1 MNRKKK
7 FGQRV
12 IPVFYGLDPSH
23 VRKQT
28 GDFGKIFEETCHNK
42 TEEVKTRWKEALTNV
57 ANILGYHSGN
67 KATMIEGIANDV
79 LDKLLLTPSKDFD
92 NFVGI
97 EDHIAQMS
105 ALLHLE
111 SEEVRMVGIWGSSGI
126 GKTTI
131 ARVLFG
137 RLSLHFQ
144 GSIYIDR
151 RFISKSME
159 NYSKS
164 NPDDYNMKLHLQEN
178 FLSKILDKKIIE
190 VDHLGVVK
198 GKLKDLKVLII
209 IDDLDD
215 QVVLDTLVG
224 GDEWF
229 GPRSRAI
236 LKGHGIK
243 CIYEV
248 GMPSENLALRMFC
261 QSAFRQNYPPVG
273 FMELASEVAA
283 RAGGLPLGL
292 NILGSC
298 LRARNKKYWVDMLPT
313 LGKGLDGKIE
323 KALRVSYDGLER
335 KEHQALFRH
344 IACFLNGDEIKNIKL
359 MLADSEL
366 NVDIGL
372 ETLVEKSL
380 ILTYRLRNMDLQ
392 RSRNLKEIP
401 NLSMAINLETLN
413 LAFCSSLVELPS
425 SIQYLNK
432 LKKLDVT
439 FCENLEILPT
449 GMNLES
455 LERFTL
461 KGCSRLKS
469 FPDISTNI
477 SVLDLSETAIEEF
490 PSSLRLENL
499 AELGMCRI
507 KSENLWE
514 RVQPLTPLM
523 AMLSSSLTR
532 LYLSDIPTL
541 VELPSLFRNL
551 NKLKSLSIRHC
562 INLETLPNGINLK
575 SLDILDLTSCSR
587 LRSFPDI
594 STNISE
600 LFLSETGIE
609 EVDIQLHVSN
619 NGESTFKLKKWGIS
633 LFSSGEQT
641 ISDQN
646 ILPRVYEPDE
656 ENTVYGICH
665 ETELGDEP
673 GDELVETMRCRKRM
687 RRSIT

>member
-1 MNRKKK
+1 MNCKKK
-7 FGQRV
+7 FVQMV

-28 GDFGKIFEETCHNK
+28 GDFGKIFEETCHSK
-42 TEEVKTRWKEALTNV
+42 TEVKSRWKEALTNV
-57 ANILGYHSGN
+57 ANILGYHSKNMFVKLSLSFVRGN
-67 KATMIEGIANDV
+67 EATMIEAIAND
-79 LDKLLLTPSKDFD
+79 
-92 NFVGI
+92 
-97 EDHIAQMS
+97 
-105 ALLHLE
+105 
-111 SEEVRMVGIWGSSGI
+111 
-126 GKTTI
+126 
-131 ARVLFG
+131 
-137 RLSLHFQ
+137 
-144 GSIYIDR
+144 
-151 RFISKSME
+151 
-159 NYSKS
+159 
-164 NPDDYNMKLHLQEN
+164 
-178 FLSKILDKKIIE
+178 KIIE

-229 GPRSRAI
+229 GPRSRVIVITKDKQI
-236 LKGHGIK
+236 LRGHGIK

-292 NILGSC
+292 NILGAC

-323 KALRVSYDGLER
+323 KALRSDEPGECEFLIDSKDVCDVLEDSTVRFYFSFLVKKNDFLYFQDTKKVLDVLWRFGEGFDYLPPKLRFLRLDGYPMKCMPSNFCPTKLHMQGSKLEKLWEGVHSLTGLR
-335 KEHQALFRH
+335 K
-344 IACFLNGDEIKNIKL
+344 
-359 MLADSEL
+359 
-366 NVDIGL
+366 
-372 ETLVEKSL
+372 
-380 ILTYRLRNMDLQ
+380 MDLQ

-541 VELPSLFRNL
+541 VELPSSFHNL

-575 SLDILDLTSCSR
+575 SLDILDLTNCSR

-609 EVDIQLHVSN
+609 EVPWWIENFSN
-619 NGESTFKLKKWGIS
+619 LSLISMWECRNLKHASLNISKLKH
-633 LFSSGEQT
+633 LEEVDFSGCWALTEARLTDSPTVEAM
-641 ISDQN
+641 SKDNYLPN
-646 ILPRVYEPDE
+646 ILLKFINCFNLNQEAQQ
-656 ENTVYGICH
+656 TV
-665 ETELGDEP
+665 LQ
-673 GDELVETMRCRKRM
+673 ELVYAHVQVMSMEYISM
-687 RRSIT
+687 

>member
-1 MNRKKK
+1 MFVKLSLS
-7 FGQRV
+7 F
-12 IPVFYGLDPSH
+12 
-23 VRKQT
+23 VR
-28 GDFGKIFEETCHNK
+28 
-42 TEEVKTRWKEALTNV
+42 
-57 ANILGYHSGN
+57 GN
-67 KATMIEGIANDV
+67 EATMIEAIANDI

-137 RLSLHFQ
+137 RLSRHFQ

-229 GPRSRAI
+229 GPRSRVIVITKDKQI
-236 LKGHGIK
+236 LRGHGIK

-248 GMPSENLALRMFC
+248 GIASENLALRMFC

-273 FMELASEVAA
+273 FMELATVVAA

-335 KEHQALFRH
+335 KEHQVLFRH

-372 ETLVEKSL
+372 ETLVDKSL
-380 ILTYRLRNMDLQ
+380 VRIIQSLDTNIVEMHCLVEEMG
-392 RSRNLKEIP
+392 KEIVRAQ
-401 NLSMAINLETLN
+401 S
-413 LAFCSSLVELPS
+413 
-425 SIQYLNK
+425 
-432 LKKLDVT
+432 
-439 FCENLEILPT
+439 
-449 GMNLES
+449 
-455 LERFTL
+455 
-461 KGCSRLKS
+461 
-469 FPDISTNI
+469 
-477 SVLDLSETAIEEF
+477 
-490 PSSLRLENL
+490 
-499 AELGMCRI
+499 
-507 KSENLWE
+507 
-514 RVQPLTPLM
+514 
-523 AMLSSSLTR
+523 
-532 LYLSDIPTL
+532 
-541 VELPSLFRNL
+541 
-551 NKLKSLSIRHC
+551 
-562 INLETLPNGINLK
+562 
-575 SLDILDLTSCSR
+575 
-587 LRSFPDI
+587 
-594 STNISE
+594 
-600 LFLSETGIE
+600 
-609 EVDIQLHVSN
+609 
-619 NGESTFKLKKWGIS
+619 
-633 LFSSGEQT
+633 
-641 ISDQN
+641 
-646 ILPRVYEPDE
+646 
-656 ENTVYGICH
+656 
-665 ETELGDEP
+665 DEP
-673 GDELVETMRCRKRM
+673 GEREFLIDSKDVCDVLEDSTVRFYISFDDDYLL
-687 RRSIT
+687 